1 MSEEGGATP
10 TETTLNVALVRVT
23 PKPGKGALGTRWFR
37 ESVSYPGSEP
47 GFLRGTYRDEA
58 VGKPCEFGVYAC
70 RRFSFAK

>member
-10 TETTLNVALVRVT
+10 TEATLNVALVRVT

-37 ESVSYPGSEP
+37 ERVSYPGSEP
-47 GFLRGTYRDEA
+47 GFLRGTYRDEDI
-58 VGKPCEFGVYAC
+58 GKPCEIGVYAC